1 MLWCYIVLENFSV
14 TLCYQYV
21 LLSVKICKNNVKQEQ
36 LFCVSVFYI
45 QFKCMYKWI
54 DKLSY
59 KNYLFYHTSRKWYL
73 NTNIDCHPRRT
84 SVFVHN
90 IPCIALPI
98 NIITRIFII
107 MISRLRCKPCKKHYI
122 SEYLGCVQIHSSPLV
137 TFSELVHN
145 SLTQCSQLCLGTEV
159 ATYAAVGPTD
169 CHCYKQL
176 PNFTP
181 LTSECNSTCN
191 GVASQKCGGITGTNT
206 LYNLLRIGN
215 ILYSDNIFHS
225 YLY

>member
-1 MLWCYIVLENFSV
+1 VFLCFISSLNAFINGLINFHIK
-14 TLCYQYV
+14 T
-21 LLSVKICKNNVKQEQ
+21 ICSITQVA
-36 LFCVSVFYI
+36 
-45 QFKCMYKWI
+45 
-54 DKLSY
+54 
-59 KNYLFYHTSRKWYL
+59 KWYL

-107 MISRLRCKPCKKHYI
+107 MISLWLSCLCCKAQPCKKHHI
-122 SEYLGCVQIHSSPLV
+122 SEYLGCVKIHSSPLV
-137 TFSELVHN
+137 TFSGLDHN

-169 CHCYKQL
+169 CHCYTQL

-181 LTSECNSTCN
+181 LTSTCNSTCN
-191 GVASQKCGGITGTNT
+191 GVASQMCGGISRTNT

-215 ILYSDNIFHS
+215 ILYSSNIFHS